1 MPPIFTSSADASV
14 AVYLIKSGEFE
25 QFIKVEKAK
34 ERKVDSS
41 QYTGP
46 RQDTVKPRT
55 LSLGPLR
62 KHAGFKARVARLNK
76 GTLIGDEDTINLSD
90 YTKTTV
96 CKSIKAEVYAITATD
111 FINLVKNSNE
121 AEAIIQNRDQHKLRQ
136 TFN

>member
-1 MPPIFTSSADASV
+1 M
-14 AVYLIKSGEFE
+14 VYLIKSGEFE

-34 ERKVDSS
+34 ERKEDSS

-55 LSLGPLR
+55 LSWGPLR

-76 GTLIGDEDTINLSD
+76 GTLIGDEDTVNLSD